1 MTADTIIL
9 SVIGVFITGILA
21 ILGFLIKHWINNMEN
36 RFNEFTL
43 VLKDLTGAIVDLRIM
58 RAASEET
65 LKNLSDKT
73 FENSECLGKHD
84 IHIQDHEVR
93 LTVIERKK

>member
-1 MTADTIIL
+1 MTAETIIL

-21 ILGFLIKHWINNMEN
+21 ISGFLIKHWINNMEN
-36 RFNEFTL
+36 RFDEFTL

-58 RAASEET
+58 RAASEAT
-65 LKNLSDKT
+65 LKNLSEKT
-73 FENSECLGKHD
+73 LEHSECLGKHD
-84 IHIQDHEVR
+84 IHIQEHEIR